1 MRSYLSAHN
10 YGFVTVK
17 RIRVRRLKI
26 CFIVTAVAAGLM
38 STVAAGGSA
47 AATTYPNAHVSQR
60 TPDGW
65 LVGAALTHYA
75 IDRVPDLNQSPLT
88 REAFLDLSASAAI
101 AGAGGSAVQAGTL
114 TLGVQLSCQADLS
127 GGANVGVAVSPTVGV
142 TISYPPALTAGVG
155 VTPSVSV
162 AVKPGV
168 ITDTPIAT
176 KKLQG
181 AGGGIQMSG
190 IHIHEDGC
198 WGGIAVRP
206 FAAVAISTA
215 GNDTTVT
222 AYGQPNTL

>member
-1 MRSYLSAHN
+1 MFSKLHRMVPVVGAAVLVAGIAAGAGNAS
-10 YGFVTVK
+10 
-17 RIRVRRLKI
+17 
-26 CFIVTAVAAGLM
+26 AVA
-38 STVAAGGSA
+38 
-47 AATTYPNAHVSQR
+47 YPTAHVSQK

-65 LVGAALTHYA
+65 LVGAALTRYA
-75 IDRVPDLNQSPLT
+75 INRVPDLNQSPLT

-101 AGAGGSAVQAGTL
+101 ADAGTSAVQSGTL

-127 GGANVGVAVSPTVGV
+127 GGANVGVAVSPTIGV

-181 AGGGIQMSG
+181 AGAGIQMSG

-222 AYGQPNTL
+222 AYGKPNTL

>member
-1 MRSYLSAHN
+1 MFSKLHR
-10 YGFVTVK
+10 
-17 RIRVRRLKI
+17 
-26 CFIVTAVAAGLM
+26 AVPVVGAAVL
-38 STVAAGGSA
+38 VAGIATGAGNASA
-47 AATTYPNAHVSQR
+47 ATYPTAHVSQR

-65 LVGAALTHYA
+65 LVGAALIRYA

-88 REAFLDLSASAAI
+88 REAFVDLSASAAI
-101 AGAGGSAVQAGTL
+101 AGAGTSAVQSGTL

-127 GGANVGVAVSPTVGV
+127 GGANVGVAVSPTIGV

-181 AGGGIQMSG
+181 AGAGIQMSG

-198 WGGIAVRP
+198 WGGIAIRP

-222 AYGQPNTL
+222 AYGKPNTL